1 MSTALRGAILAE
13 LAWRGRIYI
22 PVQAN
27 HNYGTAAAAALAKNG
42 VVLVRNASKTGEP
55 LLDEALATIAAESH
69 RGAVPQ
75 PLAHWL
81 QVLSGDTWNLT
92 QMAQS
97 LKNVRERLMMG
108 LVEKGVLS
116 VHETTLTKLLETGAA
131 KWRLRQPAAKTAV
144 VKAVQA
150 ALLPPPDRAK
160 EGAGK
165 ESTTAVTAAVPPSV
179 VILCCLARMS
189 CVLSTAILQ
198 PHGGTTSSP
207 KGYTGAGNAAR
218 QQEKLQRAA
227 GRLLTLVGELVA
239 DTGGNRAEGDQQG
252 GSGGEIEQQQAAAD
266 SAMVSSRHF
275 VAALAAHFMKI
286 S

>member
-22 PVQAN
+22 PVVQAN
-27 HNYGTAAAAALAKNG
+27 RTSSGTAAAAAALATHG
-42 VVLVRNASKTGEP
+42 AVLVRDARKTGEP

-69 RGAVPQ
+69 RAGAVPQ

-97 LKNVRERLMMG
+97 LKNVRERLMRG

-116 VHETTLTKLLETGAA
+116 VHETTLTKLLETTRAA

-150 ALLPPPDRAK
+150 ALLPPPDGAR
-160 EGAGK
+160 EGAGGK
-165 ESTTAVTAAVPPSV
+165 ESRTAVTAAVPPSV

-198 PHGGTTSSP
+198 PHGGTTRSP
-207 KGYTGAGNAAR
+207 KGYAGAGNAVR
-218 QQEKLQRAA
+218 QQQDKL
-227 GRLLTLVGELVA
+227 LY
-239 DTGGNRAEGDQQG
+239 DGGH
-252 GSGGEIEQQQAAAD
+252 
-266 SAMVSSRHF
+266 V
-275 VAALAAHFMKI
+275 
-286 S
+286 